1 MNPLEI
7 LIRNEITR
15 TGPLPFQR
23 FMEMALYTPELG
35 YYERQTE
42 IGKAGDFY
50 TSVSVGELFGQLLAY
65 DLSRRSPIGISD
77 DLESAEIQIVE
88 AGAHRGQLALDI
100 LNWFRQWRP
109 NSFAQ
114 MQYWIIEPSP
124 IRKAW
129 QQETLRSFGD
139 KVRWSETL
147 FQLPQIHGVILSN
160 ELLDAFP
167 VHRLRW
173 NAATRNWDE
182 WHVGCDAAGFNWQS
196 APMTKEAASSAP
208 GIPPQLADVM
218 PDGFTTEV
226 CPSAV
231 QWWIDAARK
240 LTNGILMTIDYGL
253 ESLQFLDPAR
263 SQGTLRSY
271 RRHQNSNDIL
281 SDAGE
286 RDLTAHVNFT
296 AVREAGERTGLKT
309 SRFLSQSEYLTR
321 VFEDIWHH
329 QSKFAPWTPAR
340 LRQFQTLTHPEHLGR
355 AFHVLIQTRSCTDE
369 A

>member
-1 MNPLEI
+1 MNPLEN

-15 TGPLPFQR
+15 TGPIPFQR

-65 DLSRRSPIGISD
+65 DLSRLSPIGISD
-77 DLESAEIQIVE
+77 DSESAKIQIVE

-100 LNWFRQWRP
+100 LKWFRQWLP
-109 NSFAQ
+109 HSFER
-114 MQYWIIEPSP
+114 MEYWIVEPSQVH
-124 IRKAW
+124 KAW
-129 QQETLRSFGD
+129 QQDSLRDFDG
-139 KVRWSETL
+139 KVRWVEKLS
-147 FQLPQIHGVILSN
+147 FLPQIRGVILSN
-160 ELLDAFP
+160 ELLDSFP

-173 NAATRNWDE
+173 NASTRKWDE
-182 WHVGCDAAGFNWQS
+182 WHVACDDTGFNWQS
-196 APMTKEAASSAP
+196 APITKEAASSAP
-208 GIPPQLADVM
+208 EIPPQLAEVL

-226 CPSAV
+226 CPSAI
-231 QWWIDAARK
+231 QWWADASKK
-240 LTNGILMTIDYGL
+240 LGKGVLMTIDYGL

-271 RRHQNSNDIL
+271 HKHQNSNDIL

-296 AVREAGERTGLKT
+296 AIREAGEHSGLKT
-309 SRFLSQSEYLTR
+309 NHFLSQSEYLTR
-321 VFEDIWHH
+321 VFEDIWHN
-329 QSKFAPWTPAR
+329 QSKFGNWTPSR

-355 AFHVLIQTRSCTDE
+355 AFRVLIQTR
-369 A
+369 